1 MPIQLWNLNSI
12 ILNEIKKNHEK
23 DSSNE
28 INKITNKYVKNITEN
43 LENFRYNKIIAN
55 LHEVYS
61 FFSSEIKKNY
71 TKQTLLDNYKKLLI
85 VMSPAIPHFASEC
98 LSLINSKNIS
108 WPSFDEKILQEDTI
122 KIVVQINGKKRGLI
136 ETNKDITEENLLI
149 IIHEDEKLEKYL
161 QQSKIKKKIYIK
173 NKLINLII

>member
-1 MPIQLWNLNSI
+1 
-12 ILNEIKKNHEK
+12 
-23 DSSNE
+23 
-28 INKITNKYVKNITEN
+28 
-43 LENFRYNKIIAN
+43 
-55 LHEVYS
+55 
-61 FFSSEIKKNY
+61 
-71 TKQTLLDNYKKLLI
+71 
-85 VMSPAIPHFASEC
+85 MSPAIPHFASEC